1 MCDKGYHSNQTLV
14 TLAEVGIRSYVS
26 EPERGR
32 RNWRG
37 KHVARD
43 AIYANRRRIRGT
55 RGKRLLR
62 KRGERLERPNAHLYA
77 TGRLCRVHL
86 HVHLRGHGNILKRV
100 LLQVCGLNLGL
111 LMRQLTGFGTP
122 RGLQGRAYALGEALV
137 LALRRF
143 WGLVSRSTA
152 FIPGNWTDPSWI
164 RPITPTHLRILPGL
178 QEGSSATAC

>member
-1 MCDKGYHSNQTLV
+1 MP
-14 TLAEVGIRSYVS
+14 RSANVC
-26 EPERGR
+26 P
-32 RNWRG
+32 RNR
-37 KHVARD
+37 VR
-43 AIYANRRRIRGT
+43 YNANRRRIRGT

-62 KRGERLERPNAHLYA
+62 RRGERLERPNAHLYA
-77 TGRLCRVHL
+77 TGRLRR
-86 HVHLRGHGNILKRV
+86 VHLRGHGNILKRV

-143 WGLVSRSTA
+143 WDLVSRPAALLS
-152 FIPGNWTDPSWI
+152 GNWAESSSTHPM
-164 RPITPTHLRILPGL
+164 TPLHSHILPGL